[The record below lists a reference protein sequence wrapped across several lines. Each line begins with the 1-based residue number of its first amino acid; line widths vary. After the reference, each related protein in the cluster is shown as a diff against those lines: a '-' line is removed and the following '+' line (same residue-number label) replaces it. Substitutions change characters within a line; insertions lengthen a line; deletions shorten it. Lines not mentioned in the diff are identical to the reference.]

1 MCLVNTEIPGSS
13 SAPDARLEALPV
25 SRVSP
30 ENASSLSQPSRPI
43 RVVVAKAGMDGH
55 DRGAKVVARL
65 LRDAGFEVIYTGL
78 YQSPEAIVNTVL
90 QEDADAVGISV
101 LSAAHR
107 YIFAETARLMK
118 EKGLDDVVLMAG
130 GIIPPADVKLL
141 EDMGVDSVFLP
152 GASGPEIVDF
162 LK

>member
-1 MCLVNTEIPGSS
+1 
-13 SAPDARLEALPV
+13 
-25 SRVSP
+25 
-30 ENASSLSQPSRPI
+30 
-43 RVVVAKAGMDGH
+43 MDGH

-78 YQSPEAIVNTVL
+78 YQTPEAIVATAA

-107 YIFAETARLMK
+107 HIFGETARLMR
-118 EKGLDDVVLMAG
+118 EQGLDDVILFGG

-141 EDMGVDSVFLP
+141 RDTGVRKIFLP
-152 GASGPEIVDF
+152 GASGPEIIDF
-162 LK
+162 LKQAVAERRKAAL

>member
-1 MCLVNTEIPGSS
+1 
-13 SAPDARLEALPV
+13 
-25 SRVSP
+25 
-30 ENASSLSQPSRPI
+30 
-43 RVVVAKAGMDGH
+43 MDGH

-78 YQSPEAIVNTVL
+78 YQTPEAIVATAL

-107 YIFAETARLMK
+107 HIFGETARLMK
-118 EKGLDDVVLMAG
+118 EQGLDDVVLFGG

-141 EDMGVDSVFLP
+141 EEMGVARVFLP
-152 GASGPEIVDF
+152 GASGPEIVEF
-162 LK
+162 LVRAAAQRRAS

>member
-1 MCLVNTEIPGSS
+1 
-13 SAPDARLEALPV
+13 
-25 SRVSP
+25 
-30 ENASSLSQPSRPI
+30 
-43 RVVVAKAGMDGH
+43 MDGH

-78 YQSPEAIVNTVL
+78 YQTPEAIVSTAL

-107 YIFAETARLMK
+107 HVFAETARLMK
-118 EKGLDDVVLMAG
+118 QQGLDDVVLMAG
-130 GIIPPADVKLL
+130 GIIPPNDVQTLRDL
-141 EDMGVDSVFLP
+141 GVDGVFLP

-162 LK
+162 LRSAVAEKRRRVQSS